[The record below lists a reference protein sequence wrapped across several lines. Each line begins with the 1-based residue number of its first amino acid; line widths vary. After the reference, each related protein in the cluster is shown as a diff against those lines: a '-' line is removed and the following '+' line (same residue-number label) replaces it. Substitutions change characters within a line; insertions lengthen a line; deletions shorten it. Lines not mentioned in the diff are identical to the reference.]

1 MFVGFQRGVY
11 WGFPNIRRIEAS
23 KEKARKP
30 VAPQSELGH
39 VLSLEL
45 KLQFVRNQGNELRIG
60 GLALGVGYRVAK
72 EPLEGVQITT
82 IPGYLDGVA
91 NGPLYSGRS
100 CLEGFRHLG
109 VQWGLF
115 PCLWR

>member
-11 WGFPNIRRIEAS
+11 WGFPNIRRIGAS

-39 VLSLEL
+39 VLSFELEL
-45 KLQFVRNQGNELRIG
+45 QLVRDEGDEFRVG
-60 GLALGVGYRVAK
+60 GLALGIADGVA
-72 EPLEGVQITT
+72 EEALQGVQIAPV
-82 IPGYLDGVA
+82 PGDFNGVA
-91 NGPLYSGRS
+91 NGPLHSGRS